1 MDVLQILIF
10 LGFICLGFY
19 QTVRKK
25 QPKSARRKV
34 VRKFVPADFFPMEE
48 AIPEEVRMAPPPETR
63 KKKRS
68 VKQEKQPEKEQK
80 QVSLQGWYVP
90 SYHYE

>member
-19 QTVRKK
+19 QTMRKK

-34 VRKFVPADFFPMEE
+34 VRKFVPADFF
-48 AIPEEVRMAPPPETR
+48 RW
-63 KKKRS
+63 KKQFPK
-68 VKQEKQPEKEQK
+68 K
-80 QVSLQGWYVP
+80 
-90 SYHYE
+90 